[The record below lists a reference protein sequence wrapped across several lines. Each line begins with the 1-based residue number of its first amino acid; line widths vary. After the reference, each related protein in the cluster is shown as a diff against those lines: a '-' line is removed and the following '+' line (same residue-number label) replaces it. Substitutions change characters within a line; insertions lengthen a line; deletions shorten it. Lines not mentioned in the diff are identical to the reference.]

1 MPVRA
6 AVLCYFNLPDLQRLM
21 NAVAGAG
28 FPAGTLVHIGS
39 YGVNAEAGSLISA
52 FEAGRYA
59 PMFKALVRT
68 EAWERRR
75 LTAEEERHVNRRFS
89 GRIPDEPNLLRLSTA
104 QRTGWGVELGRRYR
118 DSIRHARQASVIVDT
133 WQLDELGTQLA
144 GGQGRLYREF
154 VRGVLQGLTF
164 GRRELTDPETK
175 GWVWA
180 TRRALRLAS
189 LPVDRELTAFW
200 RQLERACFRIV
211 GEEYPDFVG
220 DPARAAR
227 TWSDGQ
233 RALASGGPVRRA
245 LAGRYIAGMTPGRE
259 RRRVLPRRGEPLAQR
274 LCRRAGAT
282 RGGRVRR
289 VPLRVREQPH
299 VRHAGR
305 HARRRAR
312 HGDDLS
318 RAFSALSA
326 SSSTLSG
333 GYEVPAQADNGRT
346 FA

>member
-211 GEEYPDFVG
+211 GEEYPDFLG
-220 DPARAAR
+220 DPTRTAR

-233 RALASGGPVRRA
+233 RALAGGGPVRRA
-245 LAGRYIAGMTPGRE
+245 LAGRYIAGMTPGYRIGHGLGGN
-259 RRRVLPRRGEPLAQR
+259 V
-274 LCRRAGAT
+274 AG
-282 RGGRVRR
+282 
-289 VPLRVREQPH
+289 
-299 VRHAGR
+299 
-305 HARRRAR
+305 
-312 HGDDLS
+312 LS
-318 RAFSALSA
+318 RA
-326 SSSTLSG
+326 G
-333 GYEVPAQADNGRT
+333 VNRWRDGYVAERARIGVAGFGEFHFVFENSRT
-346 FA
+346 FVMQDATRTVARGMAMI